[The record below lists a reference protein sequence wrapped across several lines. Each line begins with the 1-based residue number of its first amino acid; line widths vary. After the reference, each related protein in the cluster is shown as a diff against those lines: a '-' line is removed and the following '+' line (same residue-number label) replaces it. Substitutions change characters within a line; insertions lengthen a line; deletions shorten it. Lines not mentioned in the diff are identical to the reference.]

1 MKIAK
6 RKSTEQVVQIQLEAY
21 NHHDLELFL
30 SVYSPY
36 VTVYDHPCEPI
47 MSGLDEMR
55 EHYARLFE
63 QNPDMRAEL
72 IQRIS
77 MGPYVIDHE
86 RITGQGDRG
95 PFETIA
101 IYEVREGLIHQV
113 WYGKL

>member
-1 MKIAK
+1 MITAK
-6 RKSTEQVVQIQLEAY
+6 PEAPEQLVQIQLEAY

-36 VTVYDHPCEPI
+36 VAVYDHPCEPI

-63 QNPDMRAEL
+63 QNPNLHAEL

-77 MGPYVIDHE
+77 MGPYVIDLE
-86 RITGQGDRG
+86 RITGRNAE
-95 PFETIA
+95 PLEVIA
-101 IYEVREGLIHQV
+101 IYEVRDGLIQQV
-113 WYGKL
+113 WFVQL